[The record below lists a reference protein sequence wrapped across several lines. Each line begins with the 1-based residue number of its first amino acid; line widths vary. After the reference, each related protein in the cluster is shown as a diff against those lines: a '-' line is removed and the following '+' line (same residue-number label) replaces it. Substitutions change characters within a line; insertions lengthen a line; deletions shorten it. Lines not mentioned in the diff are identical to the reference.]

1 MSTGSKR
8 SIYAAMAANMAIGV
22 AKFIGAGIS
31 GSSAMLSEGIHS
43 VVDSVNEILLLY
55 GLQQGEKAPDE
66 EHPLGYSAEIYFWS
80 LVVAVLIFALGGGIS
95 IYEGV
100 DVFLNP
106 VEPSSNELL
115 TYSILGVAALFEGAA
130 LFISIREFNKSR
142 VQTDIKFWQALR
154 RSKDPSTFVVIFE
167 DTAALLGI
175 TVAALGVFLS
185 HWTGRVFYD
194 GLASII
200 IGIILTVVAIILVT
214 ETKGLLLGES
224 AFPEVRESIKR
235 IVTSDEAVT
244 QMEAPI
250 TLHLGP
256 SDILLALNIEFK
268 DDLSSDQIEAAIRRI
283 ESAIRDDHDEVQR
296 IFIEARSITL
306 ESNSEIQKITE

>member
-1 MSTGSKR
+1 
-8 SIYAAMAANMAIGV
+8 MAANMAIGV

-55 GLQQGEKAPDE
+55 GLQQGEKEPDE

-106 VEPSSNELL
+106 VEPSSNELV
-115 TYSILGVAALFEGAA
+115 TYCILGVAAIFEGAA
-130 LFISIREFNKSR
+130 LYVSIREFNKGREQSE
-142 VQTDIKFWQALR
+142 IKFWQALR

-167 DTAALLGI
+167 DAAALLGLA
-175 TVAALGVFLS
+175 VAALGVFLS
-185 HWTGRVFYD
+185 HLTGQVFYD
-194 GLASII
+194 GLASILV
-200 IGIILTVVAIILVT
+200 GVILTVVAIILVT

-224 AFPEVRESIKR
+224 AFPEVRESIKS
-235 IVTSDEAVT
+235 IVTGDEAVT
-244 QMEAPI
+244 TMDAPI

-256 SDILLALNIEFK
+256 TDILLALNIEFK

-283 ESAIRDDHDEVQR
+283 ESKIRDDHAEIQR

-306 ESNSEIQKITE
+306 ELKE

>member
-1 MSTGSKR
+1 MSAGSKR

-55 GLQQGEKAPDE
+55 GLQQAKKEPDE
-66 EHPLGYSAEIYFWS
+66 DHPLGYSAEIYFWS

-115 TYSILGVAALFEGAA
+115 TYGILSVAAIFEGAA
-130 LFISIREFNKSR
+130 LFVSIREFNKNL
-142 VQTDIKFWQALR
+142 VQKDIKFWQALR
-154 RSKDPSTFVVIFE
+154 RSKDPSSFVVIFE
-167 DTAALLGI
+167 DAAALLGLA
-175 TVAALGVFLS
+175 VAALGVFLS
-185 HWTGRVFYD
+185 HLTGKVFYD

-200 IGIILTVVAIILVT
+200 IGVILTVVAVILVT

-224 AFPEVRESIKR
+224 AFPEVRESIR
-235 IVTSDEAVT
+235 NIVVNDEAVT
-244 QMEAPI
+244 EMEPPI

-283 ESAIRDDHDEVQR
+283 EAAIRESHAEVQR

-306 ESNSEIQKITE
+306 ES